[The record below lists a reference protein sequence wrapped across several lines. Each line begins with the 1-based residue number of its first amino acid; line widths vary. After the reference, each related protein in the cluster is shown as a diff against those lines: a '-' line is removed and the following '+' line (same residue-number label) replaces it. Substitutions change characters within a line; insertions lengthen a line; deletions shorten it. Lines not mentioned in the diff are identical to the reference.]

1 MILYWGVALQ
11 IFFSFFP
18 PFFLAQN
25 LNPLLRSIDE
35 LEEMPKNVHSLPQQ
49 NRGMPRGSH
58 GFNAF
63 FITFCISRD
72 CMSEAIQ

>member
-1 MILYWGVALQ
+1 MIPYWGVALQ

-35 LEEMPKNVHSLPQQ
+35 LEEMPKNVHSLPQPT
-49 NRGMPRGSH
+49 RRMPRGSMALTH
-58 GFNAF
+58 FSLHF
-63 FITFCISRD
+63 VFHVTV
-72 CMSEAIQ
+72 